1 MCIFSLTTLK
11 SQFRISLDSLWGKKA
26 RVFSLGSNAAPK
38 VMSCMT
44 PEKSFN
50 LSQPSFLICKAKIV
64 SLDLRGFFCGAV
76 NVIKHFNASAA

>member
-1 MCIFSLTTLK
+1 MFSLVQML
-11 SQFRISLDSLWGKKA
+11 FE
-26 RVFSLGSNAAPK
+26 

-64 SLDLRGFFCGAV
+64 SLKLARGFFCGAV
-76 NVIKHFNASAA
+76 NVVKHFNASAA